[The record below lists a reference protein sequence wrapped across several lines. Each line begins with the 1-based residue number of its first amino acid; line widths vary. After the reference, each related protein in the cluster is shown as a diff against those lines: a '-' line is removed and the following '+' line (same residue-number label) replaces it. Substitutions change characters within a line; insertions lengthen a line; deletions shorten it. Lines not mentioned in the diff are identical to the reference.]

1 VEPLGAF
8 GLGALVVLA
17 AWILTFL
24 RRPPRTLPSADPAAE
39 RAAQLEAANRRL
51 ATVLDGMGEGVLA
64 TDRQQKVLF
73 VNGAAARLLEF
84 PLEGAVGRPL
94 WELVRLEPILKG
106 SLEAI
111 VAGASRTVQVGPL
124 RERHLSVSFS
134 PGPGLVVLV
143 ISDVTESARYQELRK
158 EFVANVSHEL
168 RTPLTM
174 IRGYLETLE
183 DGAIRDPE
191 KGPEFLGIITK
202 HARLLSNLVDNLL
215 DLSRLE
221 GQGLGKRVRVDL
233 AALVE
238 RVVDLRRP
246 SAEKKGQGLD
256 AIVAPDVPDVLGDA
270 DYLER
275 AVSNLVDNAV
285 KYTPEGGS
293 IRITASRRGAQVA
306 VQVSDDGI
314 GIPESDLPRI
324 FERFYRVDKSR
335 SRDMGGTGLGLAIVK
350 HVIQSHGGT
359 IEVESAL
366 GKGSTFR
373 VLLPPAPDER

>member
-8 GLGALVVLA
+8 GLGALVVLV
-17 AWILTFL
+17 AWVLSSL

-73 VNGAAARLLEF
+73 VNAAAARLLEF

-111 VAGASRTVQVGPL
+111 EAGASRTVQVGPL

-238 RVVDLRRP
+238 RVMDLRRP
-246 SAEKKGQGLD
+246 SAEKKGQSLD
-256 AIVAPDVPDVLGDA
+256 AVVAPDVPDVLGDA

-293 IRITASRRGAQVA
+293 IRITASRRGVQVA